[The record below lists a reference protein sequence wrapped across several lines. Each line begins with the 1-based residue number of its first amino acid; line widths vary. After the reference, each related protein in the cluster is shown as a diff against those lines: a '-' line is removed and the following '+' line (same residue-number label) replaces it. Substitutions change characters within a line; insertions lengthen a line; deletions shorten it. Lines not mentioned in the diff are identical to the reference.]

1 MALVLVRNG
10 FFRAFRY
17 HTGFFAVHGV
27 KIIITY
33 PSLPLK
39 VSKCFGGCGL
49 FVRGV
54 TCLSRTRL
62 S

>member
-17 HTGFFAVHGV
+17 HTGFCAVHGV

-33 PSLPLK
+33 PFLPLK

-49 FVRGV
+49 FV
-54 TCLSRTRL
+54 
-62 S
+62 